1 MDDEEQLAF
10 FYEIFDPCQPRQ
22 GPGED
27 ASTARAFERLM
38 EAALERDPGAGKAE
52 APHRLNILDVG
63 CGSGAQT
70 LILARQDGARVVA
83 IDNHLPFLDE
93 LERRAQAAGLADKI
107 ETRVHDMAEMEELL
121 ADHQPFDVVWAEGS
135 LYVMDFAE
143 GLRACRAM
151 LKPGGGLAASELTW
165 LRPDAPKECRDYFA
179 AQYPAMRDVAG
190 NLALMKDCGYD
201 VLGHFT
207 LPESAWWLPYYQPLA
222 TRVAELREKYRDDD
236 AKLEMLV
243 WVDEEI
249 EMYRRF
255 STYYGYVFYLAR
267 RDDAGA

>member
-1 MDDEEQLAF
+1 
-10 FYEIFDPCQPRQ
+10 
-22 GPGED
+22 
-27 ASTARAFERLM
+27 M
-38 EAALERDPGAGKAE
+38 EAALERDAGAGKAE
-52 APHRLNILDVG
+52 APHQLSILDVG

-107 ETRVHDMAEMEELL
+107 ETHVHDMAEMEELL

-143 GLRACRAM
+143 GLRACRGM

-222 TRVAELREKYRDDD
+222 TRVAELREKYRDDA

-267 RDDAGA
+267 RDERGPRLAATALEPGLGPDSPVNLRRPAWARRRWWSPRRP